1 MKIVYLFML
10 LFALIVGYSTFVNA
24 QSYIETYLQK
34 RRTKN
39 EILRVYYE
47 QKYCEQTWQD
57 MPCKKY

>member
-1 MKIVYLFML
+1 MKIVYLFIL
-10 LFALIVGYSTFVNA
+10 LFALIVSLFHIINA

-34 RRTKN
+34 RRTNN

-47 QKYCEQTWQD
+47 NKYCGQTWQD

>member
-1 MKIVYLFML
+1 MKITYLFIL
-10 LFALIVGYSTFVNA
+10 LFALIVGLFHIINA

-34 RRTKN
+34 RRTQN

-47 QKYCEQTWQD
+47 QKYCEKTWQD

>member
-1 MKIVYLFML
+1 MKIIYLFIL
-10 LFALIVGYSTFVNA
+10 LFALILSTSVYFAA
-24 QSYIETYLQK
+24 QSYIESYLQK
-34 RRTKN
+34 RRTQN